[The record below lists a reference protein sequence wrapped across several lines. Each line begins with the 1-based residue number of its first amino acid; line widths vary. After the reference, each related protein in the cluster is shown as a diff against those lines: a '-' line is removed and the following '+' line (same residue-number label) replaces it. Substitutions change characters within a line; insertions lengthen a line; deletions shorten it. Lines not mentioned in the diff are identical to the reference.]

1 MTNNAVKMTAIL
13 DALYQDYAE
22 EWRQTQN
29 DGYVRVSY
37 ANFEKALMKHEVVV
51 DPRTVRVKWKLLTNI
66 GIFNVSNRL
75 SAVVDLIKFSERNP
89 VAYSFSK
96 AHRYTYIQKPESTE
110 EASQ

>member
-22 EWRQTQN
+22 EWIKTQA
-29 DGYVRVSY
+29 DGYARIFY
-37 ANFEKALMKHEVVV
+37 ADFEKALMKHEVVV

-89 VAYSFSK
+89 VAYDFSNQ
-96 AHRYTYIQKPESTE
+96 HIHTYIQKPESTE